1 MLLFF
6 PWIKVC
12 GKYVAYTNVVTLTLL
27 SSFSSLCLFP
37 VAMETVLLFLF
48 SFLFSVAA
56 VSDPNVK
63 DGKEKK
69 MDPFDYDYESLRIGG
84 LAFAVVLF
92 TLGVLLIL
100 SRRCRCSFNQKP
112 RAPGDEEAQAENL
125 ITSKAKEAPK
135 AEN

>member
-1 MLLFF
+1 M
-6 PWIKVC
+6 
-12 GKYVAYTNVVTLTLL
+12 VASPPSLTPCPEWVGTAK
-27 SSFSSLCLFP
+27 F
-37 VAMETVLLFLF
+37 AMETVLLFVF
-48 SFLFSVAA
+48 SFLVSVAA
-56 VSDPNVK
+56 LSDPSVQ

-92 TLGVLLIL
+92 LLGVLLIL
-100 SRRCRCSFNQKP
+100 SRRCDCSINQKT